1 MIHYELTV
9 LHALEEVE
17 NALIAY
23 AREQQKRD
31 FIAKASVAAERAE
44 ELASDQ
50 YQAGLVGLNNV
61 LDAQRALLVLRDE
74 LARSDGAI
82 ISNLVR
88 VYKALGG
95 GWSPIGPSQDQI
107 ATKIP

>member
-1 MIHYELTV
+1 MIYYELTV
-9 LHALEEVE
+9 LRVLEEVT

-50 YQAGLVGLNNV
+50 YQAGLV
-61 LDAQRALLVLRDE
+61 
-74 LARSDGAI
+74 
-82 ISNLVR
+82 R

-95 GWSPIGPSQDQI
+95 GWSPIGPGQDQI